1 MKKKKR
7 GQLRSVPSWDAC
19 LDEGIEESIEFGN
32 TGWLV
37 TLLRNKNSF
46 TENVKVYKNDVV
58 SGFCPESVRW
68 KDIKSKLHNVYKW

>member
-1 MKKKKR
+1 M
-7 GQLRSVPSWDAC
+7 
-19 LDEGIEESIEFGN
+19 
-32 TGWLV
+32 

-68 KDIKSKLHNVYKW
+68 KDIKSKLHNVYK